1 MREAAMRLRARRGT
15 LVIWSKSGHPADWYR
30 SPERAQ
36 IQRRRRFRRGM
47 RLAVLLTLMGV
58 MSIVRRRPRRWGSML
73 TGTVLCVAG
82 VRLGDGWSLLI
93 FAGIFA
99 YVYSIVLP
107 ERPYADRHDQPRGK
121 ARRPGYSSR

>member
-1 MREAAMRLRARRGT
+1 MRLRARRRT
-15 LVIWSKSGHPADWYR
+15 LVIWSHSADPVGWYR
-30 SPERAQ
+30 SPSRMQ
-36 IQRRRRFRRGM
+36 VRRSRRFRRGM